1 MYPVCEMPRPCPSR
15 VARSNAHI
23 RSARH
28 PRVAFLLACA
38 TLLAGSIVWP
48 IVGPVGVTHAD
59 DEFHWK
65 QVTQGEVKIDDKPPI
80 GSGLYQPLKKGK
92 KKDTDINTN
101 LVLVLLGHRYL
112 MIDLKA
118 KTIYQVL
125 PSDLKAQ
132 GSDFE
137 SDDLAQPSRVVSTSD
152 WTSRDVGPAELITV
166 TLGDYG
172 RTLTIEIPHTPDLRA
187 FY

>member
-1 MYPVCEMPRPCPSR
+1 VRQ
-15 VARSNAHI
+15 VWLA
-23 RSARH
+23 
-28 PRVAFLLACA
+28 LLVFTA
-38 TLLAGSIVWP
+38 TLLAGSIAWRISGP
-48 IVGPVGVTHAD
+48 IAVTRAD
-59 DEFHWK
+59 DQFHWK

-118 KTIYQVL
+118 KAIYQVL
-125 PSDLKAQ
+125 PTDLKAE

-137 SDDLAQPSRVVSTSD
+137 SDDLAQPSRVVPTSD
-152 WTSRDVGPAELITV
+152 WNSRDVGPAELITV

>member
-1 MYPVCEMPRPCPSR
+1 MPRSCPS
-15 VARSNAHI
+15 SITPFCAHS
-23 RSARH
+23 RPARH
-28 PRVAFLLACA
+28 VRLVVLLFSAA
-38 TLLAGSIVWP
+38 LLAGLVAWRIA
-48 IVGPVGVTHAD
+48 GPVAGMRAD
-59 DEFHWK
+59 DLFHWK

-112 MIDLKA
+112 MIDLKER
-118 KTIYQVL
+118 TIYQVL

-137 SDDLAQPSRVVSTSD
+137 SDDLAQPSRVVPTSD
-152 WTSRDVGPAELITV
+152 WNSRDVGPAELITV

>member
-1 MYPVCEMPRPCPSR
+1 MYPVCEMSRSRPSR
-15 VARSNAHI
+15 VGRSNAHTLA
-23 RSARH
+23 ARRL
-28 PRVAFLLACA
+28 PLAFLLFSAA
-38 TLLAGSIVWP
+38 LLAGLIAWP
-48 IVGPVGVTHAD
+48 IAGPIAVTRAD
-59 DEFHWK
+59 DQFHWK

-92 KKDTDINTN
+92 KKDTDINPN
-101 LVLVLLGHRYL
+101 LALILLGHRYL

-118 KTIYQVL
+118 KAIYQVL
-125 PSDLKAQ
+125 PTDLKAE

-137 SDDLAQPSRVVSTSD
+137 SHDLAQPSRVVPTSD
-152 WTSRDVGPAELITV
+152 WNSRDVGPAELITV

>member
-1 MYPVCEMPRPCPSR
+1 MPRSCPSR
-15 VARSNAHI
+15 VGPSRAYTRAARRLPLALLFF
-23 RSARH
+23 SA
-28 PRVAFLLACA
+28 V
-38 TLLAGSIVWP
+38 LLAGSIVWP
-48 IVGPVGVTHAD
+48 IVGPIAVTRAD

-92 KKDTDINTN
+92 KKDTDINNN

-137 SDDLAQPSRVVSTSD
+137 SDDLAQLSRVVPTSD
-152 WTSRDVGPAELITV
+152 WTSRDVGPAQLITV

-172 RTLTIEIPHTPDLRA
+172 RTLQIELPHTPDLRA

>member
-1 MYPVCEMPRPCPSR
+1 MYPVCEMPRSCPLR
-15 VARSNAHI
+15 LARSNAHT
-23 RSARH
+23 RAARH
-28 PRVAFLLACA
+28 LPLAFLLFSA
-38 TLLAGSIVWP
+38 TLLAGLATWRIA
-48 IVGPVGVTHAD
+48 GPVAVTRAD
-59 DEFHWK
+59 DLFHWK

-112 MIDLKA
+112 MIDLKE
-118 KTIYQVL
+118 KMIYQVL

-137 SDDLAQPSRVVSTSD
+137 SGDLAQPSRVVPTSD

-172 RTLTIEIPHTPDLRA
+172 RTLQIELPHTPDLRA